1 MTYFYKTYS
10 WPQGEPGISEETRT
24 LWEHIAKK
32 KNWRIVQLPN
42 GFFQAEYKDADC
54 KCNSEKCVCDKW
66 IDVTRRETLESCEA
80 SIDGSINN
88 YVKKL
93 EFLKGPKVVKTFK

>member
-10 WPQGEPGISEETRT
+10 WGNNSTQGISEETRP

-32 KNWRIVQLPN
+32 ENWRIVQLPN
-42 GFFQAEYKDADC
+42 GFFQAEYKDPND
-54 KCNSEKCVCDKW
+54 EEKW

-80 SIDGSINN
+80 AIDGSISH
-88 YVKKL
+88 YSKKL

>member
-10 WPQGEPGISEETRT
+10 WGNNSTQGISEETRT
-24 LWEHIAKK
+24 LWEHIAEK

-42 GFFQAEYKDADC
+42 GFFQAEYKDP
-54 KCNSEKCVCDKW
+54 NEEEKW

-80 SIDGSINN
+80 AIDGSISH
-88 YVKKL
+88 YSKKL

>member
-10 WPQGEPGISEETRT
+10 WGNNSTQGISEETRT

-32 KNWRIVQLPN
+32 QNWRIVQLPN
-42 GFFQAEYKDADC
+42 GFFQAEYKDL
-54 KCNSEKCVCDKW
+54 SEEEKW

-80 SIDGSINN
+80 AIDGSISH
-88 YVKKL
+88 YSKKL

>member
-10 WPQGEPGISEETRT
+10 WQQGEPGIPEETRM
-24 LWEHIAKK
+24 LWEHVANK

-42 GFFQAEYKDADC
+42 GFFQAEYKDP
-54 KCNSEKCVCDKW
+54 KNEENW

-80 SIDGSINN
+80 AIDGSISH
-88 YVKKL
+88 YTKKL
-93 EFLKGPKVVKTFK
+93 EFLKGPKIVKTFK

>member
-10 WPQGEPGISEETRT
+10 WGNNSTQGISEETRT

-32 KNWRIVQLPN
+32 QNWRIVQLPN
-42 GFFQAEYKDADC
+42 GFFQAEYKDL
-54 KCNSEKCVCDKW
+54 SEEEKW

-80 SIDGSINN
+80 AIDGSISH
-88 YVKKL
+88 YAKKL

>member
-10 WPQGEPGISEETRT
+10 WSQGDSGIPEETRT
-24 LWEHIAKK
+24 LWEHIAMK

-42 GFFQAEYKDADC
+42 GFFQAEYKDP
-54 KCNSEKCVCDKW
+54 KNEENW

-80 SIDGSINN
+80 AIDGSITH
-88 YVKKL
+88 YSKKL
-93 EFLKGPKVVKTFK
+93 GFLKGPKIVKTFK

>member
-10 WPQGEPGISEETRT
+10 WGNNSTQGISEETRT

-32 KNWRIVQLPN
+32 ENWRIVQLPN
-42 GFFQAEYKDADC
+42 GFFQAEYLDL
-54 KCNSEKCVCDKW
+54 NNEEKW

-80 SIDGSINN
+80 AIDGSINH
-88 YVKKL
+88 YSKKL

>member
-10 WPQGEPGISEETRT
+10 WGNNSTQGISEETRT
-24 LWEHIAKK
+24 LWEHIAEK

-42 GFFQAEYKDADC
+42 GFFQAEYKDLND
-54 KCNSEKCVCDKW
+54 EEKW

-80 SIDGSINN
+80 AIDGSIDH
-88 YVKKL
+88 YSKKL

>member
-10 WPQGEPGISEETRT
+10 WGNNSTQGISEETRT

-32 KNWRIVQLPN
+32 ENWRIVQLPN
-42 GFFQAEYKDADC
+42 GFFQAEYKDL
-54 KCNSEKCVCDKW
+54 NEEEKW
-66 IDVTRRETLESCEA
+66 IDVTRRETLESCDA
-80 SIDGSINN
+80 AIDGSISH
-88 YVKKL
+88 YSKKL

>member
-10 WPQGEPGISEETRT
+10 WSQGDSGIPEETRT
-24 LWEHIAKK
+24 LWENIAMK

-42 GFFQAEYKDADC
+42 GFFQAEYKDP
-54 KCNSEKCVCDKW
+54 KNEENW

-80 SIDGSINN
+80 AIDGSISH
-88 YVKKL
+88 YTKKL
-93 EFLKGPKVVKTFK
+93 EFLKGPKIVKTFK

>member
-10 WPQGEPGISEETRT
+10 WSQGDSGIPEETRT
-24 LWEHIAKK
+24 LWEHIAMK

-42 GFFQAEYKDADC
+42 GFFQAEYRDP
-54 KCNSEKCVCDKW
+54 NEEEKW

-80 SIDGSINN
+80 AIDGSISH
-88 YVKKL
+88 YTKKL
-93 EFLKGPKVVKTFK
+93 EFLKGPKIVKTFK

>member
-10 WPQGEPGISEETRT
+10 WGKNSTQGISEETRT

-32 KNWRIVQLPN
+32 ENWRIVQLPN
-42 GFFQAEYKDADC
+42 GFFQAEYKDLND
-54 KCNSEKCVCDKW
+54 EEKW

-80 SIDGSINN
+80 AIDGSINH
-88 YVKKL
+88 YSKKL

>member
-10 WPQGEPGISEETRT
+10 WGNNSTQGISEETRT

-32 KNWRIVQLPN
+32 QNWRIVQLPN
-42 GFFQAEYKDADC
+42 GFFQAEYKDP
-54 KCNSEKCVCDKW
+54 KNEENW

-80 SIDGSINN
+80 AIDGSISH
-88 YVKKL
+88 YTKKL
-93 EFLKGPKVVKTFK
+93 EFLKGPKIVKTFK

>member
-10 WPQGEPGISEETRT
+10 WGNNSTQGISEETRT

-32 KNWRIVQLPN
+32 QNWRIVQLPN
-42 GFFQAEYKDADC
+42 GFFQAEYKDL
-54 KCNSEKCVCDKW
+54 SEEEKW

-80 SIDGSINN
+80 AIDGSIGH
-88 YVKKL
+88 YAKKL

>member
-10 WPQGEPGISEETRT
+10 WSQGDSGIPEETRT
-24 LWEHIAKK
+24 LWEHIAMK

-42 GFFQAEYKDADC
+42 GFFQAEYKDPKDEE
-54 KCNSEKCVCDKW
+54 NW

-80 SIDGSINN
+80 AIDGSISH
-88 YVKKL
+88 YSKKL
-93 EFLKGPKVVKTFK
+93 EFPKGPKIVKTFK

>member
-10 WPQGEPGISEETRT
+10 WGNNSTQGISEETRT

-32 KNWRIVQLPN
+32 ENWRIVQLPN
-42 GFFQAEYKDADC
+42 GFFQAEYKDLNDE
-54 KCNSEKCVCDKW
+54 EKW
-66 IDVTRRETLESCEA
+66 TDVTRRETLESCEA
-80 SIDGSINN
+80 AIDGSINH
-88 YVKKL
+88 YSKKL

>member
-10 WPQGEPGISEETRT
+10 WSQGDSGVPEETRT
-24 LWEHIAKK
+24 LWEHIAMK

-42 GFFQAEYKDADC
+42 GFFQAEYKDPKDEE
-54 KCNSEKCVCDKW
+54 NW

-80 SIDGSINN
+80 AIDGSISH
-88 YVKKL
+88 YTKKL
-93 EFLKGPKVVKTFK
+93 EFLKGPKIVKTFK

>member
-10 WPQGEPGISEETRT
+10 WSQGDSGVPEETRT
-24 LWEHIAKK
+24 LWEHIAMK

-42 GFFQAEYKDADC
+42 GFFQAEYKDPKDEE
-54 KCNSEKCVCDKW
+54 NW

-80 SIDGSINN
+80 AIDGSISH
-88 YVKKL
+88 YSKKL
-93 EFLKGPKVVKTFK
+93 EFLKGPKIVKTFK

>member
-10 WPQGEPGISEETRT
+10 WGNNSTQGISEETRT

-32 KNWRIVQLPN
+32 ENWRIVQLPN
-42 GFFQAEYKDADC
+42 GFFQAEYKDL
-54 KCNSEKCVCDKW
+54 NNEEKW

-80 SIDGSINN
+80 AIDGSISH
-88 YVKKL
+88 YTKKL

>member
-10 WPQGEPGISEETRT
+10 WGNNSTQRISEETRT

-32 KNWRIVQLPN
+32 ENWRIVQLPN
-42 GFFQAEYKDADC
+42 GFFQAEYKDL
-54 KCNSEKCVCDKW
+54 SEEEKW

-80 SIDGSINN
+80 AIDGSISH
-88 YVKKL
+88 YSKKL

>member
-10 WPQGEPGISEETRT
+10 WGNNSTQGISEETRT

-32 KNWRIVQLPN
+32 ENWRIVQLPN
-42 GFFQAEYKDADC
+42 GFFQAEYKDP
-54 KCNSEKCVCDKW
+54 NEEEKW

-80 SIDGSINN
+80 AIDGSINH
-88 YVKKL
+88 YSKKL

>member
-10 WPQGEPGISEETRT
+10 WSQGDSGIPEETRT
-24 LWEHIAKK
+24 LWEHIAMK

-42 GFFQAEYKDADC
+42 GFFQAEYKDPKDEE
-54 KCNSEKCVCDKW
+54 NW

-80 SIDGSINN
+80 AIDGSISH
-88 YVKKL
+88 YTKKL
-93 EFLKGPKVVKTFK
+93 EFLKGPKIVKTFK

>member
-10 WPQGEPGISEETRT
+10 WGNSSTQGISEETRT

-32 KNWRIVQLPN
+32 ENWRIVQLPN
-42 GFFQAEYKDADC
+42 GFFQAEYKDLSD
-54 KCNSEKCVCDKW
+54 EEKW

-80 SIDGSINN
+80 AIDGSINH
-88 YVKKL
+88 YSKKL

>member
-10 WPQGEPGISEETRT
+10 WSQGDSGVPEETRT
-24 LWEHIAKK
+24 LWEHIAMK

-42 GFFQAEYKDADC
+42 GFFQAEYKDP
-54 KCNSEKCVCDKW
+54 KNEENW

-80 SIDGSINN
+80 AIDGSISH
-88 YVKKL
+88 YTKKL
-93 EFLKGPKVVKTFK
+93 EFLKGPKIVKTFK

>member
-10 WPQGEPGISEETRT
+10 WGNNSTQRISEETRT

-32 KNWRIVQLPN
+32 ENWRIVQLPN
-42 GFFQAEYKDADC
+42 GFFQAEYKDL
-54 KCNSEKCVCDKW
+54 SEEKKW
-66 IDVTRRETLESCEA
+66 IDVTRLETLESCEA
-80 SIDGSINN
+80 AIDGSISH
-88 YVKKL
+88 YSKKL